1 MPTISLLSANAALK
15 VTVPDEWLGL
25 VALPAERQPAQDG
38 LTLIRSA
45 LRTPVGSP
53 RLGDLARPGMRAAV
67 IVDDY
72 TRLTPVHLVL
82 PLVLEEL
89 HSAGLGRSAV
99 RIVIAP
105 GSHRLMSPGE
115 VVDRLGSAVVRDY
128 EVVIACADDPGGQ
141 VSLGETSQGIPAW
154 VNRAVVEADL
164 RIGIGMITP
173 HLDAGFSGG
182 AKIILPGAC
191 GMATID
197 AFHAASAFIPGNQL
211 GNIHAPLRLSLERF
225 VAEKAPLH
233 FIVNLVLAL
242 DGGVYACL
250 AGHAVEAHRAGVRS
264 AREVYGV
271 PVARRFPIVIADCFP
286 YDQDLWQSVKGIW
299 CGDLLVEDSGTLIAV
314 SAAPEGSQAYP
325 LFPACIGRKPGEL
338 AAELRAGVSPD
349 PKVAA
354 TGVMVS
360 NLRRR
365 ISLALVSVGL
375 SGSDGEAMHIPLY
388 PGVEIALAEAVFRL
402 PASQRKGCV
411 AVLPYAGVT
420 LPILETKDGI

>member
-1 MPTISLLSANAALK
+1 
-15 VTVPDEWLGL
+15 
-25 VALPAERQPAQDG
+25 
-38 LTLIRSA
+38 
-45 LRTPVGSP
+45 
-53 RLGDLARPGMRAAV
+53 MRAAL

-72 TRLTPVHLVL
+72 TRHTPVHLVL

-89 HSAGLGRSAV
+89 HSAGLVHSDI
-99 RIVIAP
+99 RIVIAA
-105 GSHRLMSPGE
+105 GSHRQMSADE
-115 VVDRLGSAVVRDY
+115 VAARLGPAIARDY
-128 EVVIACADDPGGQ
+128 EVVNPRADDLGGL
-141 VSLGETSQGIPAW
+141 VCLGETSQGIPAW
-154 VNRAVVEADL
+154 VNRAVVEADV

-182 AKIILPGAC
+182 AKIILPGVC

-197 AFHAASAFIPGNQL
+197 AFHAASACIPGNQL
-211 GNIHAPLRLSLERF
+211 GNLQAPLRLSLERF

-242 DGGVYACL
+242 DGEIYACV

-271 PVARRFPIVIADCFP
+271 PVARRFPIVIAGCFP

-299 CGDLLVEDSGTLIAV
+299 CGDLLVEDGGTLIAV
-314 SAAPEGSQAYP
+314 SAAPESSRAHP
-325 LFPACIGRKPGEL
+325 LFPVCIGRDPDEL
-338 AAELRAGVSPD
+338 LAELREGSSPD

-365 ISLALVSVGL
+365 ISLALVSGGL
-375 SGSDGEAMHIPLY
+375 SASDAEAMHIPIHAS
-388 PGVEIALAEAVFRL
+388 VEAALAGAVARL

-411 AVLPYAGVT
+411 AALPYAGVT
-420 LPILETKDGI
+420 LPNLTYEKGN